1 MSNKADI
8 FVVFIVD
15 DDAKFLAMMKHY
27 LETNSMFNLDIHT
40 YLKGDDCLEH
50 LDLNPD
56 VVILD
61 YYFDDLSKKAKTGLE
76 IQKEILAKVKEAK
89 IIMISGQDDMEVALQ
104 TIRDGAYEYIIKD
117 DKAIMRTHLTTDNI
131 LQAKAKEQE
140 LKQNNRSL
148 RTTVFIMV
156 IFIIALVSFLIY
168 ARFK

>member
-1 MSNKADI
+1 MSNNTDI

-27 LETNSMFNLDIHT
+27 LETKSIFNLDIHT
-40 YLKGDDCLEH
+40 YLKGEDAIEH
-50 LDLNPD
+50 LNLNPD

-61 YYFDDLSKKAKTGLE
+61 YYFDDMNRKAKTGLE

-104 TIRDGAYEYIIKD
+104 TIRDGSYEYIIKD

-131 LQAKAKEQE
+131 LQAKAKELE

-148 RTTVFIMV
+148 KTTIFIMV
-156 IFIIALVSFLIY
+156 LFIIALCAFVVY
-168 ARFK
+168 ARF